1 MFTLAVSER
10 ELLYLR
16 IALRKMAE
24 QLQPPDDELLEDA
37 YDDLM
42 MVQHVARRLEAL
54 QAAGPTG

>member
-16 IALRKMAE
+16 LALRKMAE
-24 QLQPPDDELLEDA
+24 QLQTQDGEPMEDS
-37 YDDLM
+37 YDDLI
-42 MVQHVARRLEAL
+42 MVQHVARRLETL

>member
-10 ELLYLR
+10 KLLCLR
-16 IALRKMAE
+16 IALSKMAE